1 MKLYELYFYL
11 IRNNKN
17 VSDFDIRY
25 LISFFQQ
32 KNFYFDLNNNVKNVT
47 KIKKLF
53 QLLKKN
59 VPLAYLI
66 NETFFLGNKYF
77 VDKNV
82 LIPRTETEEL
92 VLLAIK
98 NIEIFLHNLI
108 NSHKKI
114 RVLDVGTGS
123 GVIAIEL
130 KKKFPFCEVIAT
142 DISKKI
148 LKVAKKN
155 AKKNNVDIVFNC
167 TDVFPKKNNNY
178 DIIISNPPYIK
189 YKKDVQKSVLKHEP
203 HTSLFVSK
211 KNNVYEKIFRKLNQ
225 VNNLSL
231 VMFEITENI
240 IPMLNKLMKQF
251 LCNKNYNFM
260 YSNDINKKRRF
271 LSLFFYQ

>member
-32 KNFYFDLNNNVKNVT
+32 KNFYFDLNNNVKNVI

-225 VNNLSL
+225 INNLSL

-251 LCNKNYNFM
+251 LFNKNYNFM
-260 YSNDINKKRRF
+260 YSSDINKKRRF

>member
-32 KNFYFDLNNNVKNVT
+32 KNFYFDLNNNVKNVI

-189 YKKDVQKSVLKHEP
+189 YKKDVQKSVLKYEP

-225 VNNLSL
+225 INNLSL

-251 LCNKNYNFM
+251 LFNKNYNFM
-260 YSNDINKKRRF
+260 YSSDINKKRRF